1 MNAEH
6 SNDWGVGG
14 ELELAQD
21 FEVIDLNEF
30 DSSCGYVSEADDSTY
45 ISSFLNGLVTDE
57 TLYSRYLN
65 GIISFDDLMREM
77 HHSTTLDNDSCHSSD
92 SDCSSKNDDSEY
104 YTRPRRSKRR
114 QNPDTVG
121 KKKLKLRGPLISKR
135 ARLPIEL
142 AQYLGEAERHLNN
155 DEFEHAER
163 ICYQI
168 IDTAPQASQP
178 YIVLAEISFRRGNQ
192 EKAKEFL
199 YQAAQRNPSDKNTW
213 LTLVDWAEEAE
224 DFPLAIHYARQALR
238 RNRAD
243 TSLRQRLIDLCHV
256 AGRSR
261 EALQLR
267 LAALS
272 VTPESTGE
280 KQFEVARELAD
291 QFFKLLD
298 PHNSVKA
305 YENAFEQYP
314 DHGTDNDRNS
324 ALSILFQMK
333 RYDQALKFFTSFC
346 GVKLYLNSG
355 DLFDMDRHSSKLSSV
370 EKFKRCEFPD
380 NMPVELQLKLFLIFA
395 HLGLGPLVVSRVE
408 STYTSENIA
417 KYSNWLLDI
426 VVAYKEKNLYSI
438 SIQLILK
445 LKKSNVTCKLV
456 QVWTLLAECYL
467 EAGETESA
475 IKAYRHVIENLDP
488 RHTGA
493 RLGLVNLLR
502 RLGRNQEALK
512 FLNPSNLVQK
522 GVKPE
527 ISLTEQCDLIVQK
540 REKSPLKSSHRS
552 TVRSF
557 ASSDLR
563 KTSVVGDI
571 DSDECS
577 VEKVCLDSDWLDA
590 SANLVSRDHVAYRLA
605 YERCRMLDTPESV
618 DSFLEEAWALLFSDV
633 TRVCGPR
640 FTQLA
645 LTLDSEQHRKL
656 VIDRLASVAPALTD
670 TLSNQIDAERSTT
683 ETNGVSSSDIWGLFL
698 RVVDVL
704 RARLPKSLP
713 QLETATAWA
722 SLLPHVQGNDLRRLA
737 ASHLLISSSLIARH
751 GTPAFLELRKIQKQ
765 WSEYNQY
772 WNVMNL
778 AITLSRDFKH
788 CRFLDRL
795 VTKDSLNLAI
805 GTIASSDT
813 LVRGSYRYAI
823 ARLINMREKFPDDAL
838 LTLLLAV
845 GFLSMSMQKHIGS
858 RHLAV
863 LQAVGFLGEYKR
875 LRGDCQE
882 VYYNIA
888 RACHQLS
895 ITHMA
900 IHYYEKVLDM
910 EPIGN
915 NPEEKS
921 LTNLYKEAAFNLA
934 LLYRTNGNPSM
945 ARHIL
950 QKYVVI

>member
-1 MNAEH
+1 MGDPH
-6 SNDWGVGG
+6 NDNDCGLDG

-21 FEVIDLNEF
+21 FEVIDLHDFN
-30 DSSCGYVSEADDSTY
+30 SSCYNSEADGSTY
-45 ISSFLNGLVTDE
+45 ISSLLNGLVADE
-57 TLYSRYLN
+57 TLYSQYLN
-65 GIISFDDLMREM
+65 GIISFDDLMREI
-77 HHSTTLDNDSCHSSD
+77 HHSNNLDNNYFHSSD
-92 SDCSSKNDDSEY
+92 SECSSKNNDSEC
-104 YTRPRRSKRR
+104 TARFRQSKKRKSSNLAGRKKSKPR
-114 QNPDTVG
+114 G
-121 KKKLKLRGPLISKR
+121 LLISKR

-163 ICYQI
+163 ICYEI
-168 IDTAPQASQP
+168 IETAPQASQP

-224 DFPLAIHYARQALR
+224 DYPLAIHYARQALR
-238 RNRAD
+238 RDRAD
-243 TSLRQRLIDLCHV
+243 TSLRQRLIDLCHT

-272 VTPESTGE
+272 VTPESTGQE
-280 KQFEVARELAD
+280 QFEVARDLAD

-298 PHNSVKA
+298 PYNSVKA
-305 YENAFEQYP
+305 YESAFEQYP

-324 ALSILFQMK
+324 ALSIMLQMK
-333 RYDQALKFFTSFC
+333 RYDQALKFFTCFC

-355 DLFDMDRHSSKLSSV
+355 VLFDLNRHSSKLSSV
-370 EKFKRCEFPD
+370 NKFDRCEFPD
-380 NMPVELQLKLFLIFA
+380 NMAVELQLKLFLILA
-395 HLGLGPLVVSRVE
+395 HLGLGLLVVSRVE
-408 STYTSENIA
+408 ALFTNENIT

-426 VVAYKEKNLYSI
+426 IIAYKEKNLYSTA
-438 SIQLILK
+438 IQLILRLSK
-445 LKKSNVTCKLV
+445 ASVTSKLV
-456 QVWTLLAECYL
+456 LIWTLLAECYL
-467 EAGETESA
+467 EAGETENA
-475 IKAYRHVIENLDP
+475 IKAYRHVTENLDP

-502 RLGRNQEALK
+502 RLGRQQEALK
-512 FLNPSNLVQK
+512 FLDPSNLVQK
-522 GVKPE
+522 GAKLE
-527 ISLTEQCDLIVQK
+527 ISLTEQCHLIVEK
-540 REKSPLKSSHRS
+540 RENSPLKSSHKSAFKSS
-552 TVRSF
+552 TSTEIQR
-557 ASSDLR
+557 
-563 KTSVVGDI
+563 TSISGDN
-571 DSDECS
+571 DSDEGS
-577 VEKVCLDSDWLDA
+577 VEKVDLESDWPDV
-590 SANLVSRDHVAYRLA
+590 SANLISCDHVAYRLA
-605 YERCRMLDTPESV
+605 YERCRMLDTPETV

-633 TRVCGPR
+633 TRVCGIR

-645 LTLDSEQHRKL
+645 LILDSEQHRKL
-656 VIDRLASVAPALTD
+656 VIDRLASVAPALTE

-683 ETNGVSSSDIWGLFL
+683 ETSGVSSSDIWGLFL

-823 ARLINMREKFPDDAL
+823 ARLINMKEKFPNDAL
-838 LTLLLAV
+838 LTLLLGV

-858 RHLAV
+858 RHLAI

-888 RACHQLS
+888 RACHQLL

-900 IHYYEKVLDM
+900 IHYYEKVLVM
-910 EPIGN
+910 EPVGD

-921 LTNLYKEAAFNLA
+921 LTDLHKEAAFNLA
-934 LLYRTNGNPSM
+934 LLYRSNGNLTM
-945 ARHIL
+945 ARHVL
-950 QKYVVI
+950 QKYIVI

>member
-1 MNAEH
+1 
-6 SNDWGVGG
+6 
-14 ELELAQD
+14 
-21 FEVIDLNEF
+21 
-30 DSSCGYVSEADDSTY
+30 SEADDSTY

-104 YTRPRRSKRR
+104 STRPRRSKRR

-291 QFFKLLD
+291 
-298 PHNSVKA
+298 
-305 YENAFEQYP
+305 
-314 DHGTDNDRNS
+314 
-324 ALSILFQMK
+324 
-333 RYDQALKFFTSFC
+333 FFTSFC

-408 STYTSENIA
+408 STYTNENIV

>member
-1 MNAEH
+1 MDAEH
-6 SNDWGVGG
+6 SDDWGVGG

-77 HHSTTLDNDSCHSSD
+77 HHSTTVDNDSCHSSD

-104 YTRPRRSKRR
+104 STRPRRSKRR

-272 VTPESTGE
+272 VTPEST
-280 KQFEVARELAD
+280 
-291 QFFKLLD
+291 
-298 PHNSVKA
+298 
-305 YENAFEQYP
+305 
-314 DHGTDNDRNS
+314 DRNS

-395 HLGLGPLVVSRVE
+395 HLGLGPLVV
-408 STYTSENIA
+408 
-417 KYSNWLLDI
+417 
-426 VVAYKEKNLYSI
+426 
-438 SIQLILK
+438 
-445 LKKSNVTCKLV
+445 LV

-557 ASSDLR
+557 VSSDLR

-765 WSEYNQY
+765 
-772 WNVMNL
+772 
-778 AITLSRDFKH
+778 
-788 CRFLDRL
+788 
-795 VTKDSLNLAI
+795 DSLNLAI

-823 ARLINMREKFPDDAL
+823 GKSSYSTCFHYMIDIHCCSRLINMREKFPDDAL

-950 QKYVVI
+950 QKYVII

>member
-1 MNAEH
+1 M
-6 SNDWGVGG
+6 
-14 ELELAQD
+14 
-21 FEVIDLNEF
+21 
-30 DSSCGYVSEADDSTY
+30 
-45 ISSFLNGLVTDE
+45 
-57 TLYSRYLN
+57 
-65 GIISFDDLMREM
+65 
-77 HHSTTLDNDSCHSSD
+77 
-92 SDCSSKNDDSEY
+92 
-104 YTRPRRSKRR
+104 
-114 QNPDTVG
+114 
-121 KKKLKLRGPLISKR
+121 
-135 ARLPIEL
+135 
-142 AQYLGEAERHLNN
+142 
-155 DEFEHAER
+155 
-163 ICYQI
+163 
-168 IDTAPQASQP
+168 
-178 YIVLAEISFRRGNQ
+178 
-192 EKAKEFL
+192 
-199 YQAAQRNPSDKNTW
+199 
-213 LTLVDWAEEAE
+213 
-224 DFPLAIHYARQALR
+224 
-238 RNRAD
+238 
-243 TSLRQRLIDLCHV
+243 
-256 AGRSR
+256 
-261 EALQLR
+261 
-267 LAALS
+267 
-272 VTPESTGE
+272 
-280 KQFEVARELAD
+280 
-291 QFFKLLD
+291 
-298 PHNSVKA
+298 
-305 YENAFEQYP
+305 
-314 DHGTDNDRNS
+314 
-324 ALSILFQMK
+324 
-333 RYDQALKFFTSFC
+333 
-346 GVKLYLNSG
+346 
-355 DLFDMDRHSSKLSSV
+355 
-370 EKFKRCEFPD
+370 
-380 NMPVELQLKLFLIFA
+380 
-395 HLGLGPLVVSRVE
+395 
-408 STYTSENIA
+408 
-417 KYSNWLLDI
+417 DI

-540 REKSPLKSSHRS
+540 REKSPLKSNHRS

-813 LVRGSYRYAI
+813 LVR

-863 LQAVGFLGEYKR
+863 LQALFF
-875 LRGDCQE
+875 
-882 VYYNIA
+882 NSA
-888 RACHQLS
+888 

>member
-1 MNAEH
+1 MVDARITDEWDNE
-6 SNDWGVGG
+6 G

-21 FEVIDLNEF
+21 FEVIDLNDF
-30 DSSCGYVSEADDSTY
+30 GSGYGCVSEADDSTY
-45 ISSFLNGLVTDE
+45 ISSFLNSLVTDE

-77 HHSTTLDNDSCHSSD
+77 HHSTALDNDSCRSSD
-92 SDCSSKNDDSEY
+92 SDCSSKDNEPDY
-104 YTRPRRSKRR
+104 IARTRRSTRR
-114 QNPDTVG
+114 QGCDTIG
-121 KKKLKLRGPLISKR
+121 KKKPKLRGPLISKR

-163 ICYQI
+163 ICHQI

-238 RNRAD
+238 RNRTD
-243 TSLRQRLIDLCHV
+243 MSLRQRLIDLCHT

-267 LAALS
+267 LIALS
-272 VTPESTGE
+272 VTPEHTGE
-280 KQFEVARELAD
+280 KQFEVARDLAN

-298 PHNSVKA
+298 PQNSVKA
-305 YENAFEQYP
+305 YESAFEQYP
-314 DHGTDNDRNS
+314 DHGTDDDRNS
-324 ALSILFQMK
+324 ALSIMLQMR

-355 DLFDMDRHSSKLSSV
+355 DLFDMDRHSSKLESV
-370 EKFKRCEFPD
+370 KKFQRCELPD
-380 NMPVELQLKLFLIFA
+380 NMAVELQLKLFLIFA
-395 HLGLGPLVVSRVE
+395 HLGLGQLVVSRVE
-408 STYTSENIA
+408 STYTNENIT

-426 VVAYKEKNLYSI
+426 VVAYKEKNLYSTA
-438 SIQLILK
+438 IQLILK

-456 QVWTLLAECYL
+456 QIWTLLAECYL
-467 EAGETESA
+467 EEGETENA
-475 IKAYRHVIENLDP
+475 IKAYRHVTENLDP

-502 RLGRNQEALK
+502 RLGRNQEALN
-512 FLNPSNLVQK
+512 FLNPSDLVQK

-527 ISLTEQCDLIVQK
+527 ISLTEQCDLIVQR
-540 REKSPLKSSHRS
+540 REKSPLKAGHRS
-552 TVRSF
+552 TFKSPTTGLQR
-557 ASSDLR
+557 
-563 KTSVVGDI
+563 TPVGGDV

-577 VEKVCLDSDWLDA
+577 LEKVSLNNDWLDA

-605 YERCRMLDTPESV
+605 YERCRMLDTPETV

-633 TRVCGPR
+633 TRVCGLR

-670 TLSNQIDAERSTT
+670 TLSDQIDAGRS

-823 ARLINMREKFPDDAL
+823 ARLINMREKYPDDAL
-838 LTLLLAV
+838 LALLLAV

-858 RHLAV
+858 RHLAI

-888 RACHQLS
+888 RACHQLL

-900 IHYYEKVLDM
+900 IHYYEKVLAM

-915 NPEEKS
+915 TPEEKS
-921 LTNLYKEAAFNLA
+921 VTNLHKEAAFNLA
-934 LLYRTNGNPSM
+934 LLYRTNGNPTL
-945 ARHIL
+945 ACHIL
-950 QKYVVI
+950 QKYIVI

>member
-1 MNAEH
+1 
-6 SNDWGVGG
+6 
-14 ELELAQD
+14 
-21 FEVIDLNEF
+21 
-30 DSSCGYVSEADDSTY
+30 
-45 ISSFLNGLVTDE
+45 
-57 TLYSRYLN
+57 
-65 GIISFDDLMREM
+65 
-77 HHSTTLDNDSCHSSD
+77 
-92 SDCSSKNDDSEY
+92 
-104 YTRPRRSKRR
+104 
-114 QNPDTVG
+114 
-121 KKKLKLRGPLISKR
+121 
-135 ARLPIEL
+135 
-142 AQYLGEAERHLNN
+142 
-155 DEFEHAER
+155 
-163 ICYQI
+163 
-168 IDTAPQASQP
+168 
-178 YIVLAEISFRRGNQ
+178 
-192 EKAKEFL
+192 
-199 YQAAQRNPSDKNTW
+199 
-213 LTLVDWAEEAE
+213 
-224 DFPLAIHYARQALR
+224 
-238 RNRAD
+238 
-243 TSLRQRLIDLCHV
+243 
-256 AGRSR
+256 
-261 EALQLR
+261 
-267 LAALS
+267 
-272 VTPESTGE
+272 
-280 KQFEVARELAD
+280 
-291 QFFKLLD
+291 
-298 PHNSVKA
+298 
-305 YENAFEQYP
+305 
-314 DHGTDNDRNS
+314 
-324 ALSILFQMK
+324 
-333 RYDQALKFFTSFC
+333 
-346 GVKLYLNSG
+346 
-355 DLFDMDRHSSKLSSV
+355 
-370 EKFKRCEFPD
+370 
-380 NMPVELQLKLFLIFA
+380 MPVELQLKLFLIFA

-408 STYTSENIA
+408 STYTNENIV

-765 WSEYNQY
+765 VS
-772 WNVMNL
+772 
-778 AITLSRDFKH
+778 
-788 CRFLDRL
+788 
-795 VTKDSLNLAI
+795 
-805 GTIASSDT
+805 
-813 LVRGSYRYAI
+813 
-823 ARLINMREKFPDDAL
+823 
-838 LTLLLAV
+838 
-845 GFLSMSMQKHIGS
+845 
-858 RHLAV
+858 
-863 LQAVGFLGEYKR
+863 
-875 LRGDCQE
+875 
-882 VYYNIA
+882 YNI
-888 RACHQLS
+888 
-895 ITHMA
+895 
-900 IHYYEKVLDM
+900 
-910 EPIGN
+910 
-915 NPEEKS
+915 
-921 LTNLYKEAAFNLA
+921 
-934 LLYRTNGNPSM
+934 
-945 ARHIL
+945 
-950 QKYVVI
+950 YVIV